1 MRGVLLVL
9 GWMWACA
16 AGAQAYKTGA
26 APAWVLPVAAEAAAD
41 PAWQPQRGSVAYLL
55 RDTQT
60 RVDARGKV
68 TFMHLATKALDG
80 SGVEKAANLSIN
92 FDPTYQRLT
101 IHTINVI
108 RDGKLIPRL
117 AGARIKLLQRETEL
131 DYLIY
136 DGSQTASVL
145 LDDIRIGDIVDY
157 SFSLDG
163 ANPVFKGKVSSRVDI
178 EWAVPMD
185 RSFVRLLM
193 PLNRPLRVLTH
204 NSKLQPAVSEADGY
218 RDYRWDQRKIAAVKV
233 DKNAPEWFNPYAA
246 VQWTEFADWASVVG
260 WSLPLYQPPAKLGPA
275 LRAELD
281 RIAHDNGD
289 AESRTAAVL
298 RLVQR
303 DVRYMGIEVGPGSHA
318 PSAPDQV
325 WLRRFGDCKDKTLL
339 TVTLLRALGIDAAPA
354 LVNTEFTRDVEHWA
368 PTPLAFNHVLVR
380 VLLEGKTYWLDP
392 TRSMQQG
399 DLAHMAQADYG
410 YALVLDPVST
420 ALTRMEPSAGSLKT
434 IRAVFD
440 STAGVGKPVDYTIN
454 TTMRGERADNLRRQ
468 LRYNRAELETQYQ
481 NFYARN
487 YEGTHS
493 NGAMKIEDNEARNEL
508 TTMESYRVPS
518 FWVRNDKR
526 GRDEAHVEA
535 SEIEDPL
542 KAPEAVGRNA
552 PLRLDFPREII
563 EVTEVRLPESWNIKT
578 SDTRVNNPAFAFSYK
593 VAKGADGKSVLI
605 TAHYKALRDHI
616 EPGDMGNYA
625 ANLKQARDAIGYNLY
640 STPDAS
646 LAAEEEKPVRD
657 RGWLL
662 SIVVVALLAAL
673 VMLAQ
678 RMQRAPPA
686 HAEVNRRLLLA
697 LVVISGFATLCWM
710 APALPKVLPE
720 IAMVLVAAV
729 TGYLLRTVPRV
740 PATHMAYPLALRL
753 YRARGHAV
761 PKALRYFQRRLLP
774 LLGWCAVGAAL
785 AKLLSLAA

>member
-1 MRGVLLVL
+1 MRVVVLVL
-9 GWMWACA
+9 GWLWACA

-41 PAWQPQRGSVAYLL
+41 PTWQPQRGSVAYLL

-60 RVDARGKV
+60 RVDQRGKV

-108 RDGKLIPRL
+108 RDGKVIPRL
-117 AGARIKLLQRETEL
+117 AGARVKLLQRETEL

-163 ANPVFKGKVSSRVDI
+163 ANPVFKGKVSSRIDI

-193 PLNRPLRVLTH
+193 PLNRPLRMVAH

-218 RDYRWDQRKIAAVKV
+218 RDYRWDQRNIAAVKV
-233 DKNAPEWFNPYAA
+233 DKGAPEWFNPYAA
-246 VQWTEFADWASVVG
+246 VQWTEFDDWASVVG
-260 WSLPLYQPPAKLGPA
+260 WSLPLYQPPARLGPA
-275 LRAELD
+275 LRTELD
-281 RIAHDNGD
+281 RIAHENGD
-289 AESRTAAVL
+289 AETRTAAVL

-339 TVTLLRALGIDAAPA
+339 TVSLLRALGIDAAPA
-354 LVNTEFTRDVEHWA
+354 LVNTELTRDVEHWA

-380 VLLEGKTYWLDP
+380 VLLDGKVYWLDP
-392 TRSMQQG
+392 TRSVQQG

-420 ALTRMEPSAGSLKT
+420 ALTRMEPSTAGLKT

-440 STAGVGKPVDYTIN
+440 STAGVGKAVDYTIS

-468 LRYNRAELETQYQ
+468 LRYNRAEMETQYQ

-493 NGAMKIEDNEARNEL
+493 NGAMQVKDDEARNEL
-508 TTMESYRVPS
+508 TTVESYRVPS
-518 FWVRNDKR
+518 FWVHNDKR
-526 GRDEAHVEA
+526 GRDQAHVEA
-535 SEIEDPL
+535 SEIDEPL
-542 KAPEAVGRNA
+542 KAPDAIGRNA

-578 SDTRVNNPAFAFSYK
+578 SDTRVNDPAFEFSYK
-593 VAKGADGKSVLI
+593 VAKGGDDKTVLI

-616 EPGDMGNYA
+616 EPGDMGDYA
-625 ANLKQARDAIGYNLY
+625 AHLRQARDAVGYNLY
-640 STPDAS
+640 STPDA
-646 LAAEEEKPVRD
+646 AATEKPEEVLAP
-657 RGWLL
+657 RGIWVL
-662 SIVVVALLAAL
+662 SAG
-673 VMLAQ
+673 MLAMLAVWAVLGQ
-678 RMQRAPPA
+678 RMLKSPPA
-686 HAEVNRRLLLA
+686 HAEVNRRLLLGVVMVSGTLGMCW
-697 LVVISGFATLCWM
+697 LVQVQLSKVL
-710 APALPKVLPE
+710 APALVL
-720 IAMVLVAAV
+720 LVV
-729 TGYLLRTVPRV
+729 MTQYLLRTAPQVPS
-740 PATHMAYPLALRL
+740 THIAYRWALRV
-753 YRARGHAV
+753 YRVRGNTAPKVLHAI
-761 PKALRYFQRRLLP
+761 LRKMMP
-774 LLGWCAVGAAL
+774 LIGWFAVGTAL
-785 AKLLSLAA
+785 AKLLA

>member
-108 RDGKLIPRL
+108 RDGKVIPRL
-117 AGARIKLLQRETEL
+117 AGARVKLLQRETEL

-178 EWAVPMD
+178 AWAVPMD

-193 PLNRPLRVLTH
+193 PLNRPLRVTTH
-204 NSKLQPAVSEADGY
+204 NSTLQPAISEADGY
-218 RDYRWDQRKIAAVKV
+218 RDYRWDQRNIAAVKV
-233 DKNAPEWFNPYAA
+233 DKGAPEWFNPYAA
-246 VQWTEFADWASVVG
+246 VQWTEFADWASVVA
-260 WSLPLYQPPAKLGPA
+260 WSLPLYQPPARPGPA
-275 LRAELD
+275 LRAELE
-281 RIAHDNGD
+281 RIARENSG

-303 DVRYMGIEVGPGSHA
+303 EVRYMGIEVGPGSHA

-380 VLLEGKTYWLDP
+380 VLLEGKVYWLDP

-399 DLAHMAQADYG
+399 ELAHLAQADYG

-420 ALTRMEPSAGSLKT
+420 ALTRMAPSAISLKT

-440 STAGVGKPVDYTIN
+440 STAGVGKPVDYTVS

-468 LRYNRAELETQYQ
+468 LRYNRAEMETQYQ
-481 NFYARN
+481 NFYARS

-493 NGAMKIEDNEARNEL
+493 NGAMKIEDDEARNEL
-508 TTMESYRVPS
+508 TTVESYRVPS

-526 GRDEAHVEA
+526 GRDEAQVEA
-535 SEIEDPL
+535 SEIDEPL
-542 KAPEAVGRNA
+542 KAPEAIGRNA

-563 EVTEVRLPESWNIKT
+563 EVTEVRLPALWNIKT
-578 SDTRVNNPAFAFSYK
+578 SDAKVADPAFEFSYK

-616 EPGDMGNYA
+616 EPGDMGRYA
-625 ANLKQARDAIGYNLY
+625 GHLKQARDAIGYSLY
-640 STPDAS
+640 STPDA
-646 LAAEEEKPVRD
+646 AAALEEETPARD

-662 SIVVVALLAAL
+662 PAVALLLLAAL
-673 VMLAQ
+673 VSVAQ

-686 HAEVNRRLLLA
+686 HAEVNRRLLLV
-697 LVVISGFATLCWM
+697 LVAGSGFATLCWM
-710 APALPKVLPE
+710 LPVWPAVMPE
-720 IAMVLVAAV
+720 IAMVLVA
-729 TGYLLRTVPRV
+729 TMGGYLLRTVPQV
-740 PATHMAYPLALRL
+740 PATHLAYPLALRL
-753 YRARGHAV
+753 YHARDRAL
-761 PKALRYFQRRLLP
+761 PKALRYFRRRLLP